1 MSEKTKVFNITKN
14 ITAILFSVA
23 ILVTGI
29 IVVKR
34 IAEIKQTTK
43 MFQDGVELEDLGS
56 YTDIEYDVVDGGV
69 DKETDKEYDVDTIP
83 GSEIKGVWE
92 ERAIGNVVMV
102 PSSEVGTTTKICKKI
117 VVTNSPL
124 SFWKYSRAFFGYYVT
139 SLIFSLVAL
148 KKLWRRS
155 RKNAV
160 MYGCYGVLSICE
172 AIIAI
177 YYAEGLWNYG
187 MTRYVVWLAA
197 LCVLSAKMV
206 YVCNMTKDQK
216 CIENNSYR
224 TEKNGKINIVP
235 TKRLAPN

>member
-1 MSEKTKVFNITKN
+1 M
-14 ITAILFSVA
+14 
-23 ILVTGI
+23 
-29 IVVKR
+29 
-34 IAEIKQTTK
+34 
-43 MFQDGVELEDLGS
+43 
-56 YTDIEYDVVDGGV
+56 
-69 DKETDKEYDVDTIP
+69 
-83 GSEIKGVWE
+83 
-92 ERAIGNVVMV
+92 
-102 PSSEVGTTTKICKKI
+102 
-117 VVTNSPL
+117 TNSPL

-197 LCVLSAKMV
+197 LCVLSANFDGFQAPFAVCGWKDSFGELERLLKGVSEELYKV
-206 YVCNMTKDQK
+206 YKGRIAENERKDD
-216 CIENNSYR
+216 
-224 TEKNGKINIVP
+224 
-235 TKRLAPN
+235 